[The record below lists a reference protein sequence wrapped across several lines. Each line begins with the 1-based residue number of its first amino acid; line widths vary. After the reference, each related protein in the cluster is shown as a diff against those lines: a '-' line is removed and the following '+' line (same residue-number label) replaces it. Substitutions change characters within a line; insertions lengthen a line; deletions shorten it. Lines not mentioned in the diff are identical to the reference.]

1 MAIQRSNSTV
11 VRDSENEEE
20 EAEDAVFVNYNDVM
34 QEINIDEEELP
45 DDDGEDEDGNAG
57 QAFGDCAP
65 LAG

>member
-1 MAIQRSNSTV
+1 MAIQRSNS
-11 VRDSENEEE
+11 SIENEEE

-45 DDDGEDEDGNAG
+45 DDDGDDEDGNAG
-57 QAFGDCAP
+57 QAFGDCSP